1 MKPKVDTETLKV
13 KFNGKFELLRRVYN
27 EFSLH
32 VDTALPE
39 MRTAYEDEDLKTLAE
54 KAHTL
59 KGNAALIG
67 ASRVSELAREVQEA
81 SSSGDVQ
88 SLSWALSQLQD
99 EVDEALQE
107 LNSFCMKM
115 GLSF

>member
-1 MKPKVDTETLKV
+1 MEFKVDTETLKV
-13 KFNGKFELLRRVYN
+13 KFNGKFELLEKMYH

-32 VDTALPE
+32 VDTVLPE
-39 MRTAYEDEDLKTLAE
+39 MRAAYEDGDLKTLAE

-67 ASRVSELAREVQEA
+67 ATHVRELAREVQEA

-88 SLSWALSQLQD
+88 SLSWGLSQLQD
-99 EVDEALQE
+99 EVDAALKE
-107 LNSFCMKM
+107 LNCFIS
-115 GLSF
+115 GQS